1 MADVITNP
9 KLKKFL
15 ESNINSDF
23 GLTVD
28 QVANKCKSYGRFNA
42 WLNQDVTRIKAVL
55 NKVKNN
61 GVSPAFFAA
70 YERTEGYNSKWGWL
84 NHTKVNGDPITDAN
98 SVSQWIV
105 SQSKNTTDKPAWI
118 DYANYKDFVPASVKE
133 QGNAHFA
140 NMPAG
145 SIGKVIIAG
154 TAAATWETYYPN
166 GLKKEYNGVQDY
178 APPNIGMVNTIEAW
192 GGTIDGSNPNPD
204 PDPDPDPDPPE
215 IDFSKISQFFDKFS
229 TDTQK
234 EIIKMLNKNL
244 FDYGGS
250 QYFGNHYVRVNENLP
265 KTYQI
270 NVSKKFKDEFN
281 NLFKKAKKELE
292 KILGD
297 INIPDPS
304 PDPDPDPEPDPDDKE
319 MYFPVDYTKS
329 GINFWSPPY
338 SAGSVQEQMEF
349 GYDRG
354 THVHAGY
361 DIGGGGVTGHKVYAI
376 RSGEVT
382 FVGSEGTRGFV
393 IRIKH
398 STDDNHTMYMHL
410 VNNSNTV
417 KVGDKVKAGQH
428 IANMG
433 NTPNGMYSIH
443 LHVEVDTTGNF
454 AGYSSQLNPRPYLKV
469 TGNNKTS
476 LPNPANK

>member
-55 NKVKNN
+55 NKVKSN

-70 YERTEGYNSKWGWL
+70 YEKTEGYNSKWGWL

-118 DYANYKDFVPASVKE
+118 DYANYKDFVPASVKK

-204 PDPDPDPDPPE
+204 PDPDPEPPK

-250 QYFGNHYVRVNENLP
+250 QYFGNQYVRVNENLP

-281 NLFKKAKKELE
+281 NLFKKAKEELE

-304 PDPDPDPEPDPDDKE
+304 PDPDPDPDPSKDK
-319 MYFPVDYTKS
+319 YFPVDKNAN
-329 GINFWSPPY
+329 GINFWYPPHD
-338 SAGSVQEQMEF
+338 SDLKKNMDW
-349 GYDRG
+349 GYRTTG
-354 THVHAGY
+354 VWHAGY
-361 DIGGGGVTGHKVYAI
+361 DIGGGGSSHDIYAV
-376 RSGEVT
+376 RNGTVVD
-382 FVGSEGTRGFV
+382 VGYKNLIGYF
-393 IRIKH
+393 IMIKH
-398 STDDNHTMYMHL
+398 DEDEYFTVYQHLLENSTL
-410 VNNSNTV
+410 V
-417 KVGDKVKAGQH
+417 KVGDNVKGGQK
-428 IANMG
+428 IARMG
-433 NTPNGMYSIH
+433 SSGGNYAVH
-443 LHVEVDTTGNF
+443 LHFEL
-454 AGYSSQLNPRPYLKV
+454 AKSQNDFWSTRTLDPKSYLGI
-469 TGNNKTS
+469 TADNTTS
-476 LPNPANK
+476 LKNPV